1 MDATYE
7 FSGELWEW
15 GGKATWVF
23 VTLPPELADEI
34 EDRVPLK
41 GGFGSVKVH
50 VRIGETEWNT
60 SLFPNK
66 SIGSYVL
73 PIKRAVREREH
84 LPIGA
89 TADLEIILVG
99 V

>member
-1 MDATYE
+1 
-7 FSGELWEW
+7 
-15 GGKATWVF
+15 
-23 VTLPPELADEI
+23 
-34 EDRVPLK
+34 
-41 GGFGSVKVH
+41 VKVH
-50 VRIGETEWNT
+50 VRIRETEWNT
-60 SLFPNK
+60 SLFPDK